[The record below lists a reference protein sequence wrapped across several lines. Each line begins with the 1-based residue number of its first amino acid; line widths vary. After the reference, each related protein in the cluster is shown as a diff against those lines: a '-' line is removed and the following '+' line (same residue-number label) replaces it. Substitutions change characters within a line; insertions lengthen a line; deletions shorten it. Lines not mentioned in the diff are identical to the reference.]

1 MKRFIFLAAALLLAG
16 CAPGESDMQQALLRN
31 AQFRVI
37 VAMLGGGITPEQLAI
52 EKSSCADAQ
61 GAPGYV
67 CDFRIGRKLP
77 NGAINYGGSAKGRF
91 FKSGG
96 GWEVEISR

>member
-1 MKRFIFLAAALLLAG
+1 MKKIVLLAAALLLAG

-31 AQFRVI
+31 AQFRVM
-37 VAMLGGGITPEQLAI
+37 VAMLGGGITPEQVAI

-67 CDFRIGRKLP
+67 CDFRVGRK
-77 NGAINYGGSAKGRF
+77 NAAGAVSYNGSAKARF

-96 GWEVEISR
+96 TWDVEIPR